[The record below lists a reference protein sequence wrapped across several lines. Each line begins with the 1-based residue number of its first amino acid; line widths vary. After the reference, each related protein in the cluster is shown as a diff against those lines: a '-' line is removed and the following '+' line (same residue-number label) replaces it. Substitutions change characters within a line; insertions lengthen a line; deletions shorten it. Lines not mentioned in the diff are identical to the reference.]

1 MPDRKELDKLIE
13 DAFTDNKLTPIEK
26 EVLLKKARK
35 LGIDE
40 NEFLIELDARQHLT
54 KIKNKAKV
62 ETSKK
67 SWIYLIIS
75 LLIIT
80 VGLIFLLPIVT
91 RTGRFEDAISRYDF
105 EKAYSLLAK
114 FPGPASN
121 SSSTDLSKR
130 TLKHQQFIKTAI
142 PYYLKNNQTQLAI
155 DALNE
160 YQFELTVKPHRN
172 FFYRNAERQSYNKEA
187 LFFNSL
193 WFDIAYHLVK
203 NGQINEGIDIINFKL
218 VPLTDDN
225 SEPTFQ
231 PIQEMKDNF
240 QNLVNGLNKK

>member
-1 MPDRKELDKLIE
+1 MPVRKELDKLIA

-26 EVLLKKARK
+26 EVLLKKARN

-54 KIKNKAKV
+54 KIKNNANL
-62 ETSKK
+62 K
-67 SWIYLIIS
+67 SSRKRWIYIIIS
-75 LLIIT
+75 LLITI
-80 VGLIFLLPIVT
+80 VVLIFLLPIVT
-91 RTGRFEDAISRYDF
+91 RNGRFEDAISKYDF

-121 SSSTDLSKR
+121 SSNPDLSKR

-160 YQFELTVKPHRN
+160 YQFEFTVKPHRN

-187 LFFNSL
+187 QFFNSS

-203 NGQINEGIDIINFKL
+203 NGKINEGIDIINFKL

-225 SEPTFQ
+225 SDPTFQ